1 MSFNRRKQSSFLM
14 KSEKALKIEKSV
26 GYALLGLGL
35 ALIIVAV
42 ILALL
47 VLLGALHV
55 PELIPAIADEQDA
68 FAKAFAAFSN
78 ACLIFFTLV
87 IVVWAGS
94 IVTSRGV
101 TMVKDVRL
109 KFARKSLKEVAEAV
123 EKVENEDV

>member
-1 MSFNRRKQSSFLM
+1 M
-14 KSEKALKIEKSV
+14 KPEKTLKIEKSV

-47 VLLGALHV
+47 VLLGTLHV
-55 PELIPAIADEQDA
+55 PELIPTVASEQDA
-68 FAKAFAAFSN
+68 FAQAFAAFSN

-123 EKVENEDV
+123 EKTENEDV

>member
-1 MSFNRRKQSSFLM
+1 M
-14 KSEKALKIEKSV
+14 KPEKALRIEKSV

-35 ALIIVAV
+35 ALIIIAV
-42 ILALL
+42 VLALL

-55 PELIPAIADEQDA
+55 PELIPAITDEQDA
-68 FAKAFAAFSN
+68 FAQAFAAFSN

-109 KFARKSLKEVAEAV
+109 KFARKSLREVAEAV
-123 EKVENEDV
+123 EKVENGEM